1 MLKLAKMDIA
11 ILKKKLIDKIQ
22 TTKSNV
28 LLEEINLLLS
38 LEESSENDVYQLN
51 EEEQN
56 AIAKGRE
63 DIKNGRYLTDKEAS
77 EDIQKWLKK

>member
-1 MLKLAKMDIA
+1 MDIA

-22 TTKSNV
+22 TTKSNA